1 MFKKWFE
8 IISDHRISLQER
20 MFRVV
25 TSICMIA
32 LIIVLPMGRNL
43 MNLVILAA
51 SLVCIAAIVRIS
63 IQKECISA
71 GATAI
76 TILLLLLFPISFFTA
91 GGFYSGMPERFVLC
105 FI

>member
-51 SLVCIAAIVRIS
+51 SLVCIAAAFAAVS
-63 IQKECISA
+63 HK
-71 GATAI
+71 
-76 TILLLLLFPISFFTA
+76 L
-91 GGFYSGMPERFVLC
+91 FYSRRILQRNAGMVCALFYLYQHYPGGKT
-105 FI
+105 